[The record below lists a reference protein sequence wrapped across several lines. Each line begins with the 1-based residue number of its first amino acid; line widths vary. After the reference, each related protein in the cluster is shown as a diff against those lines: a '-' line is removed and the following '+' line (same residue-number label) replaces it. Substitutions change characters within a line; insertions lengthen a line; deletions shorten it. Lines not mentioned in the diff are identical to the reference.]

1 MKNST
6 KMKHSI
12 TTILIAV
19 LMCMVRVNVFAHDIA
34 VANSNGVTIY
44 YNWIKN
50 NTELSVSYQGSSA
63 YDYSNEYT
71 DNVVIPSSV
80 IYQGQTYNVT
90 SIGYDAFDGCIG
102 LTSVTIPN
110 SVTSIG
116 TLLSKN
122 AAA

>member
-1 MKNST
+1 
-6 KMKHSI
+6 MKHSI

-50 NTELSVSYQGSSA
+50 NTELSVSYQSSSDS
-63 YDYSNEYT
+63 DYSNEYT
-71 DNVVIPSSV
+71 GSIVIPSSV
-80 IYQGQTYNVT
+80 VYQGNTYRVT
-90 SIGYDAFDGCIG
+90 SIGYQAFRNCSG

-110 SVTSIG
+110 SVTYIG
-116 TLLSKN
+116 DVVMGTE
-122 AAA
+122 APGV